1 MTTDLNIGVERGE
14 AATLVVLRGDLDL
27 ATAPELRE
35 CLVKVIDEGE
45 RVVIDLEAVGFLD
58 SAGLGILV
66 GGLKRA
72 RTRGGELELV
82 CTARTCSSRSRS
94 RAWTACSPSTPDAT
108 TRSAAG
114 ARRGVQPFAMTWTWP
129 G

>member
-1 MTTDLNIGVERGE
+1 MTDLNIGVERSE

-82 CTARTCSSRSRS
+82 CTGQDVLKPLEITGLDRVFTIHPGR
-94 RAWTACSPSTPDAT
+94 DAALG
-108 TRSAAG
+108 R
-114 ARRGVQPFAMTWTWP
+114 
-129 G
+129 

>member
-1 MTTDLNIGVERGE
+1 MTGLAIGVEPGE

-35 CLVKVIDEGE
+35 CLVKVIDDGS
-45 RVVIDLEAVGFLD
+45 RIVIDLEAVDFLD

-82 CTARTCSSRSRS
+82 CSSREVLKPLEITGLDRVFTIYD
-94 RAWTACSPSTPDAT
+94 RREAALA
-108 TRSAAG
+108 AAG
-114 ARRGVQPFAMTWTWP
+114 G
-129 G
+129 

>member
-1 MTTDLNIGVERGE
+1 MTDLSIGVERGE

-82 CTARTCSSRSRS
+82 CTGQDVLKPLEITGLDRVFTIHGGRD
-94 RAWTACSPSTPDAT
+94 DAL
-108 TRSAAG
+108 G
-114 ARRGVQPFAMTWTWP
+114 G
-129 G
+129 

>member
-1 MTTDLNIGVERGE
+1 MTDLNIGVERGE
-14 AATLVVLRGDLDL
+14 AATLVVLRGDLDM

-35 CLVKVIDEGE
+35 CLVKVIDEGA

-72 RTRGGELELV
+72 RTRGGDLELV
-82 CTARTCSSRSRS
+82 
-94 RAWTACSPSTPDAT
+94 STSHDVLKPLEITGLDRVFTIHAGRDA
-108 TRSAAG
+108 ALG
-114 ARRGVQPFAMTWTWP
+114 G
-129 G
+129 

>member
-1 MTTDLNIGVERGE
+1 MTELRIGVEHSD

-27 ATAPELRE
+27 ATAAELRE
-35 CLVKVIDEGE
+35 CLIEVIDEGT
-45 RVVIDLEAVGFLD
+45 RIVVDLEAVEFLD

-82 CTARTCSSRSRS
+82 SSSRHVLKPMELTGLDRVFTIHPG
-94 RAWTACSPSTPDAT
+94 RD
-108 TRSAAG
+108 SALSSG
-114 ARRGVQPFAMTWTWP
+114 ES
-129 G
+129 

>member
-1 MTTDLNIGVERGE
+1 MTALAIAVDRRD

-35 CLVKVIDEGE
+35 CLVGVIEKGA
-45 RVVIDLEAVGFLD
+45 RIVIDLESVTFLD

-72 RTRGGELELV
+72 RTAGGELELV
-82 CTARTCSSRSRS
+82 CSSRDVLKPLEITGLDRVFTIHSGRDVALS
-94 RAWTACSPSTPDAT
+94 
-108 TRSAAG
+108 G
-114 ARRGVQPFAMTWTWP
+114 
-129 G
+129 